1 MSQPEIAQLLTAS
14 GVPIFPC
21 WDNKQPAVKGG
32 FKSASLKPGDYWP
45 SDLIGVS
52 IPDNVVVFDIDAHKG
67 MSTDAITQALGHLD
81 WSEAFLQNT
90 PSGGQ
95 HYAFRVDAPVRQGSD
110 LFANQIGKGFDTRVS
125 GRGYICAGGAY
136 GSDDPVGILKLAA
149 PNALPILPAAAV
161 ASLSAVTETQHE
173 PTPLP
178 SGDRNSAEVESMLK
192 CIDADCPRSEWLSVG
207 LALKHHYHDDD
218 GTGWMLF
225 DNWSM
230 TGGSAYD
237 PVEARKLWATIKPT
251 VDDGRATT
259 TLGTIAHKA
268 IQNGYVPSSIAG
280 ELFSA
285 NPTEAQQGAALTT
298 IEQLIARINEEGGK
312 PESLDCITT
321 EIRELK
327 CNSIQRAAL
336 TATLQRTLKDHGIK
350 ITEAELRKATS
361 PQQMTPLVLP
371 QPVSQVTMFRE
382 LKVSPVNALGN
393 VHIQNA
399 GMLRQAVFG
408 DRLARFGSEMYW
420 WTGIHWQPV
429 GKSDLNAA
437 VAHAFVGSEFGKSGN
452 VDGTEKQ
459 LRNMVPSHDR
469 LDPASQ
475 RIYFRN
481 GVYDPDRPDLGVQP
495 HDLNNFNA
503 TTLTVDYTP
512 GAECPEWI
520 AFLQNIFEDEPS
532 RIILLQEIMGW
543 CLISHNLGHEKA
555 IALDGVS
562 RSGKGTIFNMLGLIL
577 GDSMDDISLA
587 QLVDNKALSG
597 IRTTNLAVDRDA
609 KRPPIR
615 DISTVHSQ
623 FNKITA
629 NEPISIP
636 LLYNQDPWKGRLNCK
651 LAIACN
657 GIPVMAD
664 DSGAAPNRWLVLKFT
679 KSFLGKE
686 DLTLFDRLRPEAP
699 AITSWAVEGLR
710 RLMQNSKFSMPESSI
725 EESSAL
731 IDISSPL
738 KQFAEDRLVLGDD
751 RRIHGDVLWE
761 SYRQWCKHNNVS
773 LSSKPHFIRAL
784 ERALQAQGV
793 HYRRS
798 LKISNIVKTGLT
810 GVGLADCEDGV
821 TPPNV
826 TPIGKKLQETPV
838 NNV

>member
-1 MSQPEIAQLLTAS
+1 MRPEIASFLVAS
-14 GVPIFPC
+14 GVPVFPC

-32 FKSASLKPGDYWP
+32 FKAASLHPGDYWP
-45 SDLIGVS
+45 SDLIG
-52 IPDNVVVFDIDAHKG
+52 IPIPEGVVVFDIDAHKG
-67 MSTDAITQALGHLD
+67 MTTTAITQALGYLD

-95 HYAFRVDAPVRQGSD
+95 HYAFRVTTPIRQGSD
-110 LFANQIGKGFDTRVS
+110 LFADQIGKGFDTRVS

-136 GSDDPVGILKLAA
+136 GSTDPIGIMKLAA
-149 PNALPILPAAAV
+149 PEVLPALPAAAIE
-161 ASLSAVTETQHE
+161 ALSAQTQTQHE
-173 PTPLP
+173 PAPLP
-178 SGDRNSAEVESMLK
+178 TGDRNSAEVQSMLK
-192 CIDADCPRSEWLSVG
+192 CIDANCPRSEWLAVA

-225 DNWSM
+225 NNWSM
-230 TGGSAYD
+230 TGGDAYD
-237 PVEARKLWATIKPT
+237 PVEAQKLWATINAESK
-251 VDDGRATT
+251 DGRTT

-280 ELFSA
+280 ELFSS

-312 PESLDCITT
+312 PENLDQITT
-321 EIRELK
+321 DIRELK

-350 ITEAELRKATS
+350 ITETELRKATA

-371 QPVSQVTMFRE
+371 QPVNVVTMFRE

-408 DRLARFGSEMYW
+408 DRLARFGSEIYW

-429 GKSDLNAA
+429 GKADLNAA
-437 VAHAFVGSEFGKSGN
+437 VAHAFVGSEFGKTSN

-459 LRNMVPSHDR
+459 LRNMVPSHPR
-469 LDPASQ
+469 LDPACQ
-475 RIYFRN
+475 RIFFKN
-481 GVYDPDRPDLGVQP
+481 GVYDPNQPELGVQP

-512 GAECPEWI
+512 GVECPNWI
-520 AFLQNIFEDEPS
+520 AFLQNIFEEEPT

-543 CLISHNLGHEKA
+543 CLISDNLGHQKA
-555 IALDGVS
+555 VAFDGVS
-562 RSGKGTIFNMLGLIL
+562 RSGKGTIINMMGEILGL
-577 GDSMDDISLA
+577 SMSDISLA
-587 QLVDNKALSG
+587 QLIDNKSLSD
-597 IRTTNLAVDRDA
+597 IRTVTLAVDRDA
-609 KRPPIR
+609 KRPAIR
-615 DISTVHSQ
+615 DISSVHSQ

-629 NEPISIP
+629 NEPVKIP
-636 LLYNQDPWKGRLNCK
+636 LLYSQEPWTGRLNCK
-651 LAIACN
+651 LAVACN

-664 DSGAAPNRWLVLKFT
+664 DSGAAPNRWMVLKFT

-686 DLTLFDRLRPEAP
+686 DLTLYNRLKPEAP
-699 AITSWAVEGLR
+699 AIAAWAVEGLR
-710 RLMQNSKFSMPESSI
+710 RLIQNGQFTMPESSL

-731 IDISSPL
+731 IDVSSPL
-738 KQFAEDRLVLGDD
+738 KQFAEDRLVLGED

-761 SYRQWCKHNNVS
+761 AYRQWCKHNNIS
-773 LSSKPHFIRAL
+773 LSSKPQFIRAL
-784 ERALQAQGV
+784 ERSLQSQGV
-793 HYRRS
+793 YYRRS
-798 LKISNIVKTGLT
+798 IKIGNAVRTGLT
-810 GVGLADCEDGV
+810 GVSLAECTEGV
-821 TPPNV
+821 APNV
-826 TPIGKKLQETPV
+826 TPIGKKLQETPLTTT
-838 NNV
+838 